1 GRGHLL
7 PHHGARRRRWEIP
20 RREIDAVAQPTDG
33 FSVAVVQTSADK
45 MERKFSIELYGRHAI
60 PEGGVRESD
69 ADKAER
75 NRDAG
80 SFFLRKDEEEYIT
93 S

>member
-1 GRGHLL
+1 MSRYYAETGLIRQ
-7 PHHGARRRRWEIP
+7 ASEQRISNRWNKHSSLTQSLHQLKRDIILIP
-20 RREIDAVAQPTDG
+20 
-33 FSVAVVQTSADK
+33 
-45 MERKFSIELYGRHAI
+45 LGRHAI

>member
-1 GRGHLL
+1 MELDAAAGRFLAGRSM
-7 PHHGARRRRWEIP
+7 PSRSP
-20 RREIDAVAQPTDG
+20 P
-33 FSVAVVQTSADK
+33 TSADK

>member
-1 GRGHLL
+1 MELDAAAGRFLAGRSMPSRSPL
-7 PHHGARRRRWEIP
+7 
-20 RREIDAVAQPTDG
+20 
-33 FSVAVVQTSADK
+33 TSADK